1 MPKLDFT
8 HSLQLP
14 ELKIGK
20 FYHSNKNTLT
30 FDLFKQSDFEVC
42 PKCASPSKTIY
53 DHVSIQVKDSP
64 IRNRHVLLNIKK
76 RRFYCKFCK
85 KPFTEPIAGIKKGFR
100 TTDRF
105 RRHIMWCADNF
116 ANLHDV
122 EKQLGISSWLVH
134 TAYYEQLE
142 LQVKKLQNPW
152 DTTIGIDEH
161 AVRKNKKRGYRE
173 FATIFV
179 EYSHKRVRELVLGR
193 SPSELLADERLISI
207 PGRENVKNVIIDLSK
222 NYRKLARELF
232 PNARIIADRFH
243 VIRLFNNILNNYR
256 KLSTGDVRKNPIRK
270 LLLKKNRD
278 LEPYVRRVLD
288 SWLDQNPL
296 VKEVYHLKESMHRFY
311 RIKGKNFAR
320 KILIKITDQMALSK
334 IPEIKTLRETIH
346 NWREAILMFFE
357 NGLTNGRTEGFNR
370 VAKLIQRNAYGF
382 RNIENYRRRLIYKT
396 S

>member
-1 MPKLDFT
+1 LITTSFLTKEFLAMPKRDFT

-14 ELKIGK
+14 ELKILTS
-20 FYHSNKNTLT
+20 FRVNKNTSEFRLLKT
-30 FDLFKQSDFEVC
+30 SEMEVC
-42 PKCASPSKTIY
+42 PKCAAPSKTIY
-53 DHVSIQVKDSP
+53 DHVYVRIKDTP
-64 IRNRHVLLNIKK
+64 IRDRRILLSIKK
-76 RRFYCKFCK
+76 RRFFCKFCK
-85 KPFTEPIAGIKKGFR
+85 KPFTEPVAGIKKGFR

-122 EKQLGISSWLVH
+122 EKQLEISSWLVH

-152 DTTIGIDEH
+152 GTTVGIDEH
-161 AVRKNKKRGYRE
+161 AFRRNKKRGYRD

-179 EYSHKRVRELVLGR
+179 EYSHKRVREIVLGR
-193 SPSELLADERLISI
+193 SP
-207 PGRENVKNVIIDLSK
+207 G
-222 NYRKLARELF
+222 ELF

-270 LLLKKNRD
+270 LLLKKYRD

-288 SWLDQNPL
+288 RWLEENPL
-296 VKEVYHLKESMHRFY
+296 VKEVYHFKEWMHRFY
-311 RIKGKNFAR
+311 RIKGKSHAR
-320 KILIKITDQMALSK
+320 RVLIKITDLMAKSNV
-334 IPEIKTLRETIH
+334 PELRSLRQTLH
-346 NWREAILMFFE
+346 HWREEILQFFE

-370 VAKLIQRNAYGF
+370 VAKFIQRNAYGF
-382 RNIENYRRRLIYKT
+382 RNFENYRRRLIYKT

>member
-1 MPKLDFT
+1 MPRLDFI
-8 HSLQLP
+8 HSIQLP
-14 ELKIGK
+14 ELKIVNNYRTSK
-20 FYHSNKNTLT
+20 DALVFEAEKLSE
-30 FDLFKQSDFEVC
+30 FEVC
-42 PKCASPSKTIY
+42 PKCATPSKTIY
-53 DHVSIQVKDSP
+53 DHVSVWIKDTP
-64 IRNRHVLLNIKK
+64 IRDKRIFLKIKK
-76 RRFYCKFCK
+76 RRFFCKSCK
-85 KPFTEPIAGIKKGFR
+85 KPFTEPVGGIKKGFR

-122 EKQLGISSWLVH
+122 EKQLHVSSWLVH

-152 DTTIGIDEH
+152 GTTVGIDEH
-161 AVRKNKKRGYRE
+161 AFRRNKKRGHRE

-179 EYSHKRVRELVLGR
+179 EYSHKRVREIVLGR
-193 SPSELLADERLISI
+193 SPGELLADERLTKI
-207 PGRENVKNVIIDLSK
+207 PGRENVRNVIIDLSK

-256 KLSTGDVRKNPIRK
+256 KLATGDVRKNPIRK

-278 LEPYVRRVLD
+278 LEPYVRRVLER
-288 SWLDQNPL
+288 WLDENPL
-296 VKEVYHLKESMHRFY
+296 VKEVYCFKESMHRFY

-320 KILIKITDQMALSK
+320 KVLIRITDQMALSK
-334 IPEIKTLRETIH
+334 IPEIKSLRQTLH
-346 NWREAILMFFE
+346 AWRDEILQFFE

-382 RNIENYRRRLIYKT
+382 RNFENYRRRLIYKT

>member
-1 MPKLDFT
+1 MPKRDFT

-14 ELKIGK
+14 ELKISNH
-20 FYHSNKNTLT
+20 YRANKNTLVFEAT
-30 FDLFKQSDFEVC
+30 KVSDFEVC
-42 PKCASPSKTIY
+42 PKCATASKSIH
-53 DHVSIQVKDSP
+53 DHVFVWIKDTP
-64 IRNRHVLLNIKK
+64 IRDKRIFLKIKK
-76 RRFYCKFCK
+76 RRFHCKSCK
-85 KPFTEPIAGIKKGFR
+85 KPFTEPVAGIKKGFR

-122 EKQLGISSWLVH
+122 EKQLEISSWLVH

-152 DTTIGIDEH
+152 GTTIGIDEH

-193 SPSELLADERLISI
+193 SPSELLADERLTSI

-256 KLSTGDVRKNPIRK
+256 KLATGDVRKNPIRK
-270 LLLKKNRD
+270 LLLKKYRD

-288 SWLDQNPL
+288 RWLDENPL
-296 VKEVYHLKESMHRFY
+296 VKEVYQFKESMHRFY

-320 KILIKITDQMALSK
+320 KVLIKITDQMALSK

-346 NWREAILMFFE
+346 NWREEILMFFE

-382 RNIENYRRRLIYKT
+382 RNVENYRRRLIYKT